1 MHYLIKFKNK
11 QELRR
16 IINGRHSSIY
26 ILNDSKY
33 ILIQSKY
40 NPKISNSSLEIVNA
54 FTNDEYE
61 LHHWAYSEI
70 NNTHNFVP
78 FESCTELT
86 DKGLLLISEE
96 GEKIYRTFEP
106 LTEIFGILN
115 YTPDSF
121 SDGGLYNTP
130 EKAIAHA
137 NYLLDSGVE
146 TIDIGVESTRP
157 GANVMTAQMEIA
169 TLQKLLPHILEIKR
183 EFKISID
190 SYHPETVKWLLNQ
203 DIDYINDVS
212 GKLPLDLV
220 REATNTGKMYIA
232 MHSLSVPSSK
242 DLILPVRNNP
252 FNYLSKWL
260 GDSIRIFHTNKIN
273 IDKVILDP
281 GIGFGKNGP
290 QSWYILK
297 NFQALKREGVELLIG
312 HSRKSFINHV
322 SNKSS
327 TELDMES
334 ALIATH
340 LLNQVD
346 YLRLH
351 DMSFV
356 KAMHPINSLMV
367 QYR

>member
-1 MHYLIKFKNK
+1 MHHLIKFISK
-11 QELRR
+11 QNLRR

-40 NPKISNSSLEIVNA
+40 IPKISGSSLEIVNS
-54 FTNDEYE
+54 FTADEYE
-61 LHHWAYSEI
+61 LYHWAYSEI
-70 NNTHNFVP
+70 NNTHNFIP
-78 FESCTELT
+78 FESYAELT

-121 SDGGLYNTP
+121 SDGGRYNTP
-130 EKAIAHA
+130 DTAIAQV
-137 NYLLDSGVE
+137 NCLLDQGVE

-157 GANVMTAQMEIA
+157 GASIVLPEDEIKA
-169 TLQKLLPHILEIKR
+169 LQKILPHVCEIKR

-190 SYHPETVKWLLNQ
+190 TYHKETVKWLLNQ

-212 GKLPLDLV
+212 GNLPLDLV
-220 REATNTGKMYIA
+220 KEATNTGKRYIA
-232 MHSLSVPSSK
+232 MHSLSIPSSK
-242 DLILPVRNNP
+242 DLILPVRKNP
-252 FNYLSKWL
+252 FNDLSQWI
-260 GDSIRIFHTNKIN
+260 GDKIRVFNTNKID

-297 NFQALKREGVELLIG
+297 NIHCLKREGVELLVG

-322 SNKSS
+322 SNKVSANM
-327 TELDMES
+327 DMES
-334 ALIATH
+334 ALVATH

-346 YLRLH
+346 YVRIH
-351 DMSFV
+351 DVSYL